1 MAARRN
7 DSEVQLASKALTRP
21 MELRSAGP
29 AATSME
35 FVLTST
41 TPGASGLVSSAKEIS
56 RIALEFA
63 TKVEEHKILWNVLQ
77 KSPEELLRAE
87 PPAEFFKAVEA
98 MKQMVQESLAA
109 SQVPKQSAR
118 LSSPACADSKK
129 AVEFSTGKPVDVKSE
144 PGTGEPS
151 LEFTS
156 IFVGSIPRDWTDEYL
171 QVYLG
176 GKARV
181 IKRPRESQSGARGS

>member
-1 MAARRN
+1 
-7 DSEVQLASKALTRP
+7 

-41 TPGASGLVSSAKEIS
+41 TPGAARLVSSAEEMS
-56 RIALEFA
+56 RRIALEFA
-63 TKVEEHKILWNVLQ
+63 TKVEELKVLWNALQ

-87 PPAEFFKAVEA
+87 PPAEFIKAVEV

-109 SQVPKQSAR
+109 SQLPKQSAR
-118 LSSPACADSKK
+118 LSTPACADSE
-129 AVEFSTGKPVDVKSE
+129 AVELSTGEPVDVKSE

-151 LEFTS
+151 LESTS

-171 QVYLG
+171 HAYLG
-176 GKARV
+176 GQARI
-181 IKRPRESQSGARGS
+181 IKRYHVEAKMGHAEVEVPKGHRLFDLDQKVAN